1 MTVPECRFLCRSI
14 PFPEIFLRDFAG
26 REYVNLGDRAARCS
40 SEASHEPLAG
50 TAPLAA
56 GWLLIR
62 SDGAWG
68 SHAVSQVVS
77 AELEQWAAHL
87 SYKIILVRQH
97 ASRKFSSGI
106 QYWISRGTDQLL
118 SGQMASLAEIP
129 DVGQAIP
136 AQPMLVICTNGAR
149 DQCCALHGLN
159 LRKSLD
165 LELSETERESVWES
179 THIGGHRF
187 APTCLYLP
195 GNLVL
200 GRLTV
205 PAAVSL
211 IRHGEITL
219 DNIRGRSH
227 LTQCHQVMER
237 QVAEYWSIV
246 WDEQSA
252 TCPETTHTHRGH
264 LNGQPQIF
272 QIEPYSGVQ
281 RPESCGG
288 ESSIPRSL
296 LLSQLL

>member
-1 MTVPECRFLCRSI
+1 M
-14 PFPEIFLRDFAG
+14 
-26 REYVNLGDRAARCS
+26 NLADQAARCS
-40 SEASHEPLAG
+40 SEASSEPLAG
-50 TAPLAA
+50 TAPLAE

-77 AELEQWAAHL
+77 PELEQWASQL

-97 ASRKFSSGI
+97 TSRKISSGI
-106 QYWISRGTDQLL
+106 RFWISRGTDQLL

-129 DVGQAIP
+129 DVEQATP

-149 DQCCALHGLN
+149 DQCCALLGLN

-165 LELSETERESVWES
+165 MELSETERESVWES

-205 PAAVSL
+205 AAAVGL
-211 IRHGEITL
+211 VRHGEIPL

-227 LTQCHQVMER
+227 LTQCHQVIER
-237 QVAEYWSIV
+237 HVADYWSIV

-252 TCPETTHTHRGH
+252 PCPETMHTHQGRLH
-264 LNGQPQIF
+264 GQPQIF

-288 ESSIPRSL
+288 ESTIPKSL